1 MDEGAWARMTRARRG
16 AGNEIDM
23 SAIADL
29 LRRYPELAL
38 FATLS
43 LGYFFGQFKF
53 GRIALGT
60 VASTLLV
67 GVVIGLANVKIDSFT
82 KTCFFYLFIFA
93 IGYKVG
99 PQFFQGLR
107 GEGLQQAALSVIF
120 CLIALGTIWSI
131 SMLLG
136 YDKGLAAGLL
146 AGAVTESASI
156 GSAGD
161 AINRLNV
168 SPEVKAAATSHIAVG
183 YSVTY
188 LFGSAG
194 VTWFLSQMAPKI
206 IRTDLRAACKEKEK
220 ELAGGKE
227 DLGAGVN
234 TEFAQFV
241 ARAYRAADGTSGAA
255 GNARPRTVAEL
266 ERLGEERVSVERIR
280 RGNAIIDA
288 EPDTPIA
295 VGDVIAVV
303 GRREQVLRCEASL
316 GEEVADMELLHFPLQ
331 SADIVITN
339 KKLIGRTLA
348 DLARG
353 DARGV
358 RLRKIVRLGQEVSFL
373 PETVI
378 NRGDTLAVIGAPRN
392 VERVAGSAG
401 YIERPTPEAD
411 LTWLAAGV
419 VLGVLIGIPALMLK
433 GVAIGLGTSGGV
445 LVMGLIMG
453 YLRASYPVFGK
464 LPAAAGW
471 LLETL
476 GLNAFIA
483 IVGLGAGLSFIAG
496 LKTFGVPL
504 LISGIV
510 AVLVPHTLTLLIGKH
525 FFPNINR
532 GVLVGICCGSGT
544 NTPALLAVQEAA
556 QSKVPVLGY
565 AVPYAIGNVLL
576 IAWGPVLVN
585 LIPTLPAVASQ

>member
-1 MDEGAWARMTRARRG
+1 
-16 AGNEIDM
+16 M

-53 GRIALGT
+53 GRVALGT
-60 VASTLLV
+60 VAATLLV
-67 GVVIGLANVKIDSFT
+67 GVVIGLANVKIDPFT
-82 KTCFFYLFIFA
+82 KTCFFYLFLFA

-99 PQFFQGLR
+99 PQFFSGLR
-107 GEGLQQAALSVIF
+107 GEGLQQAALAVIF
-120 CLIALGTIWSI
+120 CLIALGTIWGV

-161 AINRLNV
+161 AISRLDV
-168 SPEVKAAATSHIAVG
+168 APAAKNAMLSHIAVG

-194 VTWFLSQMAPKI
+194 VVWFLSQVAPKI
-206 IRTDLRAACKEKEK
+206 IGTDLRAACKEKER
-220 ELAGGKE
+220 ELSGGKE
-227 DLGAGVN
+227 ELGAGVN
-234 TEFAQFV
+234 AEFAQFV
-241 ARAYRAADGTSGAA
+241 ARAYRVNGA
-255 GNARPRTVAEL
+255 GDRVTTVADV
-266 ERLGEERVSVERIR
+266 EREGEGRLSVERIR
-280 RGNAIIDA
+280 HGGAIMEA
-288 EPDTPIA
+288 EPETVLA
-295 VGDVIAVV
+295 AGDVLAVV
-303 GRREQVLRCEASL
+303 GRRENVLRCEAAL

-331 SADIVITN
+331 TADIVVTN
-339 KKLIGRTLA
+339 KSLAGRTLA
-348 DLARG
+348 ELAREA
-353 DARGV
+353 ARGV
-358 RLRKIVRLGQEVSFL
+358 RLKKIVRVGQEVSFL

-378 NRGDTLAVIGAPRN
+378 NRGDTLQVIGAPRH
-392 VERVAGSAG
+392 VERAAKLAG
-401 YIERPTPEAD
+401 YIERPTPDAD

-419 VLGVLIGIPALMLK
+419 VLGVLIGIPALLFK

-445 LVMGLIMG
+445 LVMGLILG
-453 YLRASYPVFGK
+453 YLRAVYPVFGK

-476 GLNAFIA
+476 GLNTFIA
-483 IVGLGAGLSFIAG
+483 IVGLGAGLSFISG
-496 LKTFGVPL
+496 LKTFGIPL

-510 AVLVPHTLTLLIGKH
+510 AVLVPHTLTLLIGKK
-525 FFPNINR
+525 FFPGINR

-565 AVPYAIGNVLL
+565 AVPYAVGNVLL

-585 LIPTLPAVASQ
+585 LIPTLPVVPK